1 MAATQRP
8 DGGSRPEHNAAF
20 RQPRLAVPLREFPR
34 PSGGAGPATGSPRGQ
49 GNSAQGQGQSGQNEG
64 WSVFGYL
71 IAGMAF
77 YGGIGWLVARWTR
90 LAFLFP
96 AGMLVGL
103 VLGIVLILYRYGKP

>member
-8 DGGSRPEHNAAF
+8 DGGSRPGHNAAF
-20 RQPRLAVPLREFPR
+20 RQPRPVVPLREFRR
-34 PSGGAGPATGSPRGQ
+34 PSGAAGPATGSSPAT
-49 GNSAQGQGQSGQNEG
+49 GNSQAQGQSGQNEG

-71 IAGMAF
+71 IAGMAV
-77 YGGIGWLVARWTR
+77 YGGIGWLIARWTR

-96 AGMLVGL
+96 VGMLLGL